1 MAASVKRK
9 KEEAGEGKGKGNG
22 KGGSKRVKKGA
33 GVEEALEGEEGEVG
47 AVVGT
52 VGDAGN
58 VVGNVVA
65 LDAELSAEDI
75 QLMSMM
81 GIPFGFGSTQGSKVE
96 DEACNVGAVKVNSM
110 RSARQ
115 YMNRKSN
122 GKHLPSEVTGQKA
135 RKERRA

>member
-1 MAASVKRK
+1 MK
-9 KEEAGEGKGKGNG
+9 K
-22 KGGSKRVKKGA
+22 
-33 GVEEALEGEEGEVG
+33 EEALEGGEGEVG
-47 AVVGT
+47 AVVGD

-58 VVGNVVA
+58 VVGDVVGDVVA

-75 QLMSMM
+75 QLMSLM

>member
-9 KEEAGEGKGKGNG
+9 KEEAGAGEGKGNG

>member
-9 KEEAGEGKGKGNG
+9 KEEAGAGAG
-22 KGGSKRVKKGA
+22 KGGSKRAKKGA
-33 GVEEALEGEEGEVG
+33 GVEALEGEEGEVG
-47 AVVGT
+47 AV
-52 VGDAGN
+52 DNAGN
-58 VVGNVVA
+58 VGNVGSVVGNIVA

-96 DEACNVGAVKVNSM
+96 DEACNVGAVKVNSK

>member
-9 KEEAGEGKGKGNG
+9 KEEAGAGEGQGNG